1 MKKIK
6 LFEEFLNE
14 ASGSNFEIVIV
25 ENIEGAKP
33 QDFVVTEEQY
43 NKLIELSDAPGY
55 LVFTVDIYADD
66 SDKEL
71 TPVEKINAFIGKMN
85 KSLYLQEGVMSE
97 IDIIGQEA
105 ETAEDFKAEVKKL
118 LKQRAA
124 DPKVAD
130 DEEYLNTLSKTYFDE
145 EGNKI

>member
-55 LVFTVDIYADD
+55 SVFTVDIDADD
-66 SDKEL
+66 SDKDL

>member
-55 LVFTVDIYADD
+55 SVFTVDIYADD